1 MIKIDTDKI
10 KCPNCGKPV
19 FADVFEVEAD
29 TNIPT
34 EAGFHTV
41 CNDNFPF
48 EETCHLDYTTAIEL
62 DQRVYQWLAMNVRKI
77 PI

>member
-1 MIKIDTDKI
+1 MVKIESDNT

-19 FADVFEVEAD
+19 YADIFEVETN

-48 EETCHLDYTTAIEL
+48 EETCHLDYSTAIEL
-62 DQRVYQWLAMNVRKI
+62 DKKVYQWLAMNTRKI
-77 PI
+77 PL